1 MKKKNKS
8 RRHSFVANPRKAHSR
23 RAAAPHKTKRHGKKR
38 SFLGAFKRRSYRKNP
53 GNLFAQLGLG
63 LGVGILGGIAGA
75 KAVSFIPVRALFQ
88 SLILAAAGVA
98 IAVFGRK
105 RPLLLGAGSGMA
117 IVGGYKAAVSAVP
130 LLAGD
135 NELTGDEQEALLDEM
150 AGDYVEGLDEQELA
164 GTMSGTMQ
172 GTMNGTMQGDNEY
185 NMNA

>member
-8 RRHSFVANPRKAHSR
+8 RRHSFVANPRKATR
-23 RAAAPHKTKRHGKKR
+23 RASTSHKKKRHAKRR

-88 SLILAAAGVA
+88 NLILAAAGVA

-117 IVGGYKAAVSAVP
+117 IVGGYKAAISAVP

-135 NELTGDEQEALLDEM
+135 NELTGEEQEALLDEM
-150 AGDYVEGLDEQELA
+150 AGDYVEGMEEQELA

-172 GTMNGTMQGDNEY
+172 GTMSGTMQGENEF